1 MAGINFNPAGVTANL
16 PSWDNSIK
24 WNSPAG
30 GGGFGGG
37 VSPGSSFE
45 PSPGFPSVGD
55 SGFWKN
61 QPTDENYY
69 NKGKS
74 FLDTFAKG
82 LQSTGK
88 DKYQQQATQ
97 GGFQTGG
104 SDKSPGANVGQ
115 IGPDAFIYTPPTAYS
130 PFTVQGV
137 QGKKGIGGAIANIAG
152 AALAPFTGGASIP
165 IAGAVGGL
173 FD

>member
-1 MAGINFNPAGVTANL
+1 MAGTDFK
-16 PSWDNSIK
+16 PSWGDSVK
-24 WNSPAG
+24 WNNPVGNS
-30 GGGFGGG
+30 GFGGG
-37 VSPGSSFE
+37 VSPGASFE
-45 PSPGFPSVGD
+45 PPSGFPSSGD

-69 NKGKS
+69 NKGKFDPKN
-74 FLDTFAKG
+74 FLDSFAKG

-97 GGFQTGG
+97 SGFQTGG
-104 SDKSPGANVGQ
+104 GDKSPGANVGQ

-130 PFTVQGV
+130 PFTVQGT

>member
-1 MAGINFNPAGVTANL
+1 MAFDTTDYGWFNKGSGGSSNPPGSGEF
-16 PSWDNSIK
+16 PDYSDIFK
-24 WNSPAG
+24 PNSPIQADTWKT
-30 GGGFGGG
+30 GFG
-37 VSPGSSFE
+37 
-45 PSPGFPSVGD
+45 VG
-55 SGFWKN
+55 
-61 QPTDENYY
+61 E

-74 FLDTFAKG
+74 FLDKFAEG

-97 GGFQTGG
+97 SGFQTGG
-104 SDKSPGANVGQ
+104 GDKSSGANVGQ
-115 IGPDAFIYTPPTAYS
+115 IGSDAFIYTPPTAYS
-130 PFTVQGV
+130 PFTVQGM

-173 FD
+173 FG